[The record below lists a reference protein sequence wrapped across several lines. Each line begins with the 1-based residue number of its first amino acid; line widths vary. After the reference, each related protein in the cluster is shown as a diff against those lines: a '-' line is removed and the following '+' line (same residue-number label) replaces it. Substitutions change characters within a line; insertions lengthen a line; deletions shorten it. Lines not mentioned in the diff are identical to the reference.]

1 MADPDIRQR
10 VTAVVARRRVA
21 RDERRRSNPM
31 TQPLGTPARPPGPIG
46 RLHFYLVLAVSSLM
60 SARPG
65 ESQIVTWERSSKQIL
80 NAMVSLYRAKYP
92 LTARGIVGIQN

>member
-1 MADPDIRQR
+1 MDSLSDEILKELGR
-10 VTAVVARRRVA
+10 VTA
-21 RDERRRSNPM
+21 NF
-31 TQPLGTPARPPGPIG
+31 G